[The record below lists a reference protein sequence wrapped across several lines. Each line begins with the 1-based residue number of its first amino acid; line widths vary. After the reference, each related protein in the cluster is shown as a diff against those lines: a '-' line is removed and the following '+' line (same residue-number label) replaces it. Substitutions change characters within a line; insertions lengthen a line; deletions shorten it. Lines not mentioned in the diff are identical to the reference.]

1 MKKKGAVFV
10 YLGAHYYMHVCVGFL
25 HVWILTER
33 KAESGLLSCIMA
45 LTYLEEQKFWIFA

>member
-1 MKKKGAVFV
+1 MRKKGAVFV

-45 LTYLEEQKFWIFA
+45 LTYLEKQKFWIFA